1 MDAPPWH
8 SPLWRWRFLFLN
20 PVAIRVVNRLLAYR
34 NGIA

>member
-8 SPLWRWRFLFLN
+8 SPLWRFLFLN
-20 PVAIRVVNRLLAYR
+20 PVAIRVANRLIGYR